1 MKKIVSIVAVLVL
14 LAVSL
19 TLAGCG
25 TKQNQKT
32 DSDYE
37 AYDGYA
43 YYQANGDLKY
53 SLDTKDGLKMHCF
66 FQEGSPEY
74 IEEIYTI
81 DLMTADKQDN
91 MLTVHNVT
99 DGSGNDIS
107 SQFKSLT
114 YTFEEDQV
122 IMNVQRDE
130 STLAGGE
137 SSSVMSGEYV
147 FKEASAKSG
156 ASASSGSSASTGL
169 LPGTERLLSAGI

>member
-1 MKKIVSIVAVLVL
+1 MKKIVSIVAVLML

-107 SQFKSLT
+107 
-114 YTFEEDQV
+114 
-122 IMNVQRDE
+122 II
-130 STLAGGE
+130 
-137 SSSVMSGEYV
+137 
-147 FKEASAKSG
+147 
-156 ASASSGSSASTGL
+156 
-169 LPGTERLLSAGI
+169 SAGIGKKRLLKKRGLLCLGLAHHHSSI

>member
-1 MKKIVSIVAVLVL
+1 MKKIVSIVAVLML
-14 LAVSL
+14 LTVSL

-81 DLMTADKQDN
+81 DPVSYTHLEKTDRTGTDDEHFICRCGLCLPAD
-91 MLTVHNVT
+91 
-99 DGSGNDIS
+99 I
-107 SQFKSLT
+107 
-114 YTFEEDQV
+114 
-122 IMNVQRDE
+122 E
-130 STLAGGE
+130 SYCKG
-137 SSSVMSGEYV
+137 
-147 FKEASAKSG
+147 FCQCQ
-156 ASASSGSSASTGL
+156 L
-169 LPGTERLLSAGI
+169 L

>member
-1 MKKIVSIVAVLVL
+1 MKKIVSIVAVLML

-53 SLDTKDGLKMHCF
+53 SLETKDGLKMHCF
-66 FQEGSPEY
+66 FQEDSPEY
-74 IEEIYTI
+74 VEEVYTI
-81 DLMTADKQDN
+81 DLTTADKQDN
-91 MLTVHNVT
+91 ILTVHNVT
-99 DGSGNDIS
+99 DGDGNDIS

-114 YTFEEDQV
+114 YTFEKDQV
-122 IMNVQRDE
+122 TMKV
-130 STLAGGE
+130 A
-137 SSSVMSGEYV
+137 
-147 FKEASAKSG
+147 A
-156 ASASSGSSASTGL
+156 
-169 LPGTERLLSAGI
+169 